1 MERIERSQED
11 ETKIFIKQ
19 GQEKTNMNSEL
30 QTPLLEVVKPAIFSL
45 ISPGLN
51 CTWWLTQAEATQ
63 LSQSPQAVG
72 LVLLPAAAGLAGG
85 CWH

>member
-51 CTWWLTQAEATQ
+51 CTW
-63 LSQSPQAVG
+63 
-72 LVLLPAAAGLAGG
+72 
-85 CWH
+85 